1 MNKKTVRD
9 IDVRGKRVLV
19 RADFNVPMQ
28 RGQITDD
35 RRIRESL
42 PTIQYLLEQGATVIL
57 MSHFGR
63 PKGQRNPEFS
73 LRPVA
78 ERLSQLLG
86 RPVPF
91 FDDCIGEVVE
101 QGVLRLPPNAVAL
114 LENVRFYPQ
123 EEANDP
129 DFARALARLGEIYVN
144 DAFGSAHRAHASTEG
159 VAHHLP
165 AVAGLLMEKE
175 LHYLGQALSNPKRP
189 FVAILGGAKV
199 HDKIGVIQNLVLK
212 VDKLLIGG
220 GMAFTFLKAQGY
232 EIGKSLLDSE
242 SLGFAAQ
249 MLQQAGDKIALPT
262 DVVVAPALEPNAPMQ
277 TVPVSAI
284 PADQMGLDIG
294 SDTARAFGEVVKSAR
309 TVVWNGPLGAFE
321 TPPFEQGTRAVLQ
334 ALAESGAVS
343 ILGGGDTAA
352 AAEQLGFA
360 EKMTHIS
367 TGGGASLEFLEG
379 RVLPGV
385 AALQDKS

>member
-1 MNKKTVRD
+1 
-9 IDVRGKRVLV
+9 
-19 RADFNVPMQ
+19 
-28 RGQITDD
+28 
-35 RRIRESL
+35 
-42 PTIQYLLEQGATVIL
+42 
-57 MSHFGR
+57 
-63 PKGQRNPEFS
+63 
-73 LRPVA
+73 
-78 ERLSQLLG
+78 
-86 RPVPF
+86 VPF

-101 QGVLRLPPNAVAL
+101 QGVLNLPPNAVAL

-199 HDKIGVIQNLVLK
+199 HDKIGVIQNLVPK

>member
-19 RADFNVPMQ
+19 RVDFNVPMQ
-28 RGQITDD
+28 NGQITDD

-57 MSHFGR
+57 MSHLGR
-63 PKGQRNPEFS
+63 PKGQRTPEFS

-78 ERLSQLLG
+78 ERLCQLLG
-86 RPVPF
+86 RPVQF

-101 QGVLRLPPNAVAL
+101 QGIRQLPPNSVAL

-129 DFARALARLGEIYVN
+129 EFARALARLGEIYVN

-159 VAHHLP
+159 VAHYLP

-175 LHYLGQALSNPKRP
+175 LRYLGQALTHPERP
-189 FVAILGGAKV
+189 FIAILGGAKV
-199 HDKIGVIQNLVLK
+199 HDKIGVIQNLLPK
-212 VDKLLIGG
+212 VDRLLIGG

-232 EIGKSLLDSE
+232 EIGKSLLDAE
-242 SLGFAAQ
+242 SLEFAAQ

-262 DVVVAPALEPNAPMQ
+262 DVVVAPALEPNVPVR

-294 SDTARAFGEVVKSAR
+294 SETARAFGETVKSAR

-385 AALQDKS
+385 AVLQDKS

>member
-1 MNKKTVRD
+1 
-9 IDVRGKRVLV
+9 
-19 RADFNVPMQ
+19 
-28 RGQITDD
+28 
-35 RRIRESL
+35 
-42 PTIQYLLEQGATVIL
+42 
-57 MSHFGR
+57 
-63 PKGQRNPEFS
+63 
-73 LRPVA
+73 
-78 ERLSQLLG
+78 
-86 RPVPF
+86 
-91 FDDCIGEVVE
+91 
-101 QGVLRLPPNAVAL
+101 
-114 LENVRFYPQ
+114 
-123 EEANDP
+123 
-129 DFARALARLGEIYVN
+129 
-144 DAFGSAHRAHASTEG
+144 
-159 VAHHLP
+159 VAHYLP

-175 LHYLGQALSNPKRP
+175 LRYLGQALSNPERP

-199 HDKIGVIQNLVLK
+199 HDKIGVIQNLLPK
-212 VDKLLIGG
+212 VEKLLIGG

-232 EIGKSLLDSE
+232 EIGKSLLDTA
-242 SLGFAAQ
+242 SLEFAAQ

-262 DVVVAPALEPNAPMQ
+262 DVVVAPALEPNAPTQ

-294 SDTARAFGEVVKSAR
+294 SETARAFGEVVKSAR

-360 EKMTHIS
+360 DKMTHIS

-379 RVLPGV
+379 RILPGV

>member
-19 RADFNVPMQ
+19 RVDFNVPMQ
-28 RGQITDD
+28 DGQITDD

-42 PTIQYLLEQGATVIL
+42 PTIQYLLEQGAMVIL

-86 RPVPF
+86 RPVQF
-91 FDDCIGEVVE
+91 FDDCIGEAVE
-101 QGVLRLPPNAVAL
+101 QGVHNLPPNAVAL

-129 DFARALARLGEIYVN
+129 EFARALARLGEIYVN

-159 VAHHLP
+159 VAHYLP

-175 LHYLGQALSNPKRP
+175 LRYLGQALSNPERP

-199 HDKIGVIQNLVLK
+199 HDKIGVIQNLLPK
-212 VDKLLIGG
+212 VEKLLIGG

-232 EIGKSLLDSE
+232 EIGKSLLDTA
-242 SLGFAAQ
+242 SLEFAAQ

-262 DVVVAPALEPNAPMQ
+262 DVVVAAALEPNAPTQ

-294 SDTARAFGEVVKSAR
+294 SETARAFGEVVKSAR

-360 EKMTHIS
+360 DKMTHIS

-379 RVLPGV
+379 RILPGV

>member
-1 MNKKTVRD
+1 MDKLTVRE

-19 RADFNVPMQ
+19 RVDFNVPM
-28 RGQITDD
+28 REGQITDD

-42 PTIQYLLEQGATVIL
+42 PTIQYLLEQGATVVL

-86 RPVPF
+86 RPVHF
-91 FDDCIGEVVE
+91 FEDCIGAAVE
-101 QGVLRLPPNAVAL
+101 QGVQSLPPNSVAL

-129 DFARALARLGEIYVN
+129 EFAQALARLGEVYVN

-159 VAHHLP
+159 VAHYLP

-175 LHYLGQALSNPKRP
+175 LRYLGQALGNPERP
-189 FVAILGGAKV
+189 FIAILGGAKV
-199 HDKIGVIQNLVLK
+199 HDKIGVIQNLLPK
-212 VDKLLIGG
+212 VDRLLIGG

-232 EIGKSLLDSE
+232 EIGKSLLDVE
-242 SLGFAAQ
+242 NLEFAAQ
-249 MLQQAGDKIALPT
+249 VLRQAGDKLLLPR
-262 DVVVAPALEPNAPMQ
+262 DVVVAPALEPNPPTQ
-277 TVPVSAI
+277 TVPVSQI
-284 PADQMGLDIG
+284 PPDQMGLDIG
-294 SDTARAFGEVVKSAR
+294 SETAQAFGEVIRNAR

-360 EKMTHIS
+360 DKMTHIS

-379 RVLPGV
+379 RILPGV
-385 AALQDKS
+385 AALLDKE

>member
-9 IDVRGKRVLV
+9 IEVQGKRVLV
-19 RADFNVPMQ
+19 RVDFNVPMQ
-28 RGQITDD
+28 DGVITDD

-42 PTIQYLLEQGATVIL
+42 PTIQYLLERGATVIL

-78 ERLSQLLG
+78 TRLSELLG
-86 RPVPF
+86 REVQF
-91 FDDCIGEVVE
+91 FDDCIGETVE
-101 QGVLRLPPNAVAL
+101 QGVQSLPPNSVAL

-129 DFARALARLGEIYVN
+129 HFARALAKLGEIYVN

-159 VAHHLP
+159 VAHYLP

-175 LHYLGQALSNPKRP
+175 LRYLGQALGNPERP

-199 HDKIGVIQNLVLK
+199 HDKIGVIQNLLPK

-220 GMAFTFLKAQGY
+220 GMAFTFLKAQGN
-232 EIGKSLLDSE
+232 EIGKSLLDAD
-242 SLGFAAQ
+242 SLDFAAQ
-249 MLQQAGDKIALPT
+249 MLQQAGDKLLLPT
-262 DVVVAPALEPNAPMQ
+262 DVVVAPALEPSAPTQ
-277 TVPVSAI
+277 SVPVSQI

-294 SDTARAFGEVVKSAR
+294 SETAQSFSKAVKTAR

-352 AAEQLGFA
+352 AAERLGFA
-360 EKMTHIS
+360 DKMTHIS

-379 RVLPGV
+379 RELPGV
-385 AALQDKS
+385 TALLDQS